1 MTLSLVY
8 RLNGLIG
15 LIWAASMWF
24 TPEMMATQ
32 FQFEST
38 PDMVTMGQY
47 LGTTMLFVSVMFL
60 MLPNW
65 TSAEQLKKATMPLIL
80 LQVIYL
86 LVQLFHIYTEA
97 IPSGGMQ
104 YFGVGLTIV
113 FILLFY
119 WKSRS

>member
-15 LIWAASMWF
+15 LIWAASMWL
-24 TPEMMATQ
+24 TPEMMAAQ

-80 LQVIYL
+80 LQVFYL
-86 LVQLFHIYTEA
+86 LVQLFHISTEA

-104 YFGVGLTIV
+104 YFGIGLTIV

-119 WKSRS
+119 WKSR

>member
-1 MTLSLVY
+1 
-8 RLNGLIG
+8 
-15 LIWAASMWF
+15 MWF
-24 TPEMMATQ
+24 TPEMMAAQ

-119 WKSRS
+119 WKSR

>member
-24 TPEMMATQ
+24 TPEMMAAQ

-119 WKSRS
+119 WKSR